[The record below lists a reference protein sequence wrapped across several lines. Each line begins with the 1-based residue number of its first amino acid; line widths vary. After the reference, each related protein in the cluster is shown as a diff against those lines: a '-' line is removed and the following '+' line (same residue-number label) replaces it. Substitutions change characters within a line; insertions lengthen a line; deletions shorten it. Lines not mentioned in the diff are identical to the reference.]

1 MKKIPKVVIEEKEE
15 EYQKEYNVEG
25 KPLKL
30 NDLNIE
36 ALAEMLHKNNIR
48 TTQGKLIQPLHQG
61 HLDVLAV
68 DARYKVLAAGRRFA
82 KTLLCVL
89 TAMAVLMQPNR
100 RVFIVAPDYSL
111 GEKVF
116 RELYSIFVLQMKLI
130 RPGKPGGG
138 RATNQ
143 KGNYSLTT
151 PWNSIVEV
159 KSMENPD
166 SLAGEALDLVI
177 IDEAAL
183 QSNVYDIWSQM
194 IRPTLMDKAG
204 SAMIISSPRG
214 KNDFYKMY
222 LLGQKGMKQKSGLVP
237 ITKDL
242 KNDID
247 DDFSEWASFIKT
259 SYDNPLLMPTPEQS
273 KAEIDKA
280 YREAVNSGK
289 LTQFKQEY
297 LCDFESVAD
306 TAFEGF
312 IANSTDH
319 KPYANVIDY
328 SFHPDSGKIFAACD
342 HNYARP
348 ASTIFAQVNSYGDI
362 VIFDE
367 CFTAKTTPYK
377 QAQQIQAKEKD
388 FTRMAHKAWQEERKP
403 VAFYR
408 DIKVEKVIAD
418 ISGNQVAL
426 HGRAAWDDMQD
437 ILGYR
442 PVGLK
447 QPRET
452 GSNMIRQFLQYPL
465 TDIYGVPV
473 IKANGDPETRPKLF
487 ISSNCVNTIFALSTA
502 RFKKSKVG
510 MLKEDY
516 DETPEGHEG
525 LLDALRYLLVYLF
538 HDTKNHMTIM
548 GGF

>member
-1 MKKIPKVVIEEKEE
+1 MKKPPKVINEEKEE
-15 EYQKEYNVEG
+15 YQQEYNVEG

-30 NDLNIE
+30 VDLNIE
-36 ALAEMLHKNNIR
+36 ALAIMLHENNIR
-48 TTQGKLIQPLHQG
+48 TTQGKLIQPLHKG

-100 RVFIVAPDYSL
+100 RIFIVAPDYSL

-143 KGNYSLTT
+143 KGNYLLTT
-151 PWNSIVEV
+151 PWNSTVEV

-183 QSNVYDIWSQM
+183 QPNVYDIWSQM

-222 LLGQKGMKQKSGLVP
+222 MLGQKGMKQKAGLLA
-237 ITKDL
+237 ITKDT

-273 KAEIDKA
+273 RAEIDKA
-280 YREAVNSGK
+280 KREAISSGK
-289 LTQFKQEY
+289 LTQFNQEY
-297 LCDFESVAD
+297 MCDFESVAD

-312 IANSTDH
+312 ITFPTEH
-319 KPYANVIDY
+319 KLYSNVIDY
-328 SFHPDSGKIFAACD
+328 KYHPDAGKIFSGCD

-348 ASTIFAQVNSYGDI
+348 ASTIFAQINSYGDV

-367 CFTAKTTPYK
+367 CFTPKTTPYM
-377 QAQQIQAKEKD
+377 QASQILAKEKV
-388 FTRMAHKAWQEERKP
+388 FTKLAHGIWQQERKP

-426 HGRAAWDDMQD
+426 TGRSAWDDMQD
-437 ILGYR
+437 VLGYR

-465 TDIYGVPV
+465 LDIYGVPV
-473 IKANGDPETRPKLF
+473 VKANGEPETRPKLF
-487 ISSNCVNTIFALSTA
+487 VSSNCVNTIYALSTA
-502 RFKKSKVG
+502 RFKKSKIG

-516 DETPEGHEG
+516 DETSEGHEG